1 MSISRK
7 LTIMA
12 VSSVVL
18 MVIIVATVIYVENR
32 LEDALD
38 DVNHRGIPG
47 MRSIYEVKGHQQSMA
62 IAILRHVV
70 SSKPEQKVA
79 YEKAIE
85 DAKLAFDKSMT
96 AYEAVAQS
104 AKGKELAKAER
115 AAFAEYV
122 GLLPPLL
129 ERSRA
134 NDTQGAMTVAAS
146 MAASREK
153 MAALIEEHIELS
165 NKYSNTQA
173 EESKAVAQRGFF
185 LSLASILGAAIFIG
199 GVSVVTIR
207 GINPIFLRYPVNRC

>member
-18 MVIIVATVIYVENR
+18 MVIIGATGIYVENR

-115 AAFAEYV
+115 AAFEDQYV
-122 GLLPPLL
+122 
-129 ERSRA
+129 RA
-134 NDTQGAMTVAAS
+134 QT
-146 MAASREK
+146 
-153 MAALIEEHIELS
+153 
-165 NKYSNTQA
+165 
-173 EESKAVAQRGFF
+173 GF
-185 LSLASILGAAIFIG
+185 GAADA
-199 GVSVVTIR
+199 SSH
-207 GINPIFLRYPVNRC
+207 